1 MHKKYTWPPEIPH
14 IPHFPDFSPV
24 AGCQADAGRRFW
36 TNDKKTYLCKR
47 LTGTEVEDSTLIAR
61 VKAGD
66 RNAFNELYGLY
77 WASLVNYAGLFV
89 GDDGA
94 EDVVQDVF
102 VRIWLHRDNLR
113 DDGSLQGY
121 LLRSVYHASLNAL
134 KKGANATAYRS
145 WVAQQIE
152 QSCYAHYD
160 PDNSEIIRKLYSQ
173 EVAGEID
180 AAIESLSPKCREVFR
195 MSHIEG
201 LSNREISEQLGI
213 TLSTVENHIYNA
225 LKQLRQKLSHY
236 KMLIFLTMYI
246 LGK

>member
-1 MHKKYTWPPEIPH
+1 M
-14 IPHFPDFSPV
+14 
-24 AGCQADAGRRFW
+24 
-36 TNDKKTYLCKR
+36 
-47 LTGTEVEDSTLIAR
+47 EDSTLIAR

-173 EVAGEID
+173 EVAGERCS
-180 AAIESLSPKCREVFR
+180 ACAISKDFR
-195 MSHIEG
+195 TVKSAN
-201 LSNREISEQLGI
+201 SWASRFRRSRTISI
-213 TLSTVENHIYNA
+213 
-225 LKQLRQKLSHY
+225 
-236 KMLIFLTMYI
+236 MP
-246 LGK
+246 

>member
-1 MHKKYTWPPEIPH
+1 MCRPGMRH
-14 IPHFPDFSPV
+14 
-24 AGCQADAGRRFW
+24 FW
-36 TNDKKTYLCKR
+36 TNDKKPYLCKR

-66 RNAFNELYGLY
+66 RGAFNELYGIY

-94 EDVVQDVF
+94 EP
-102 VRIWLHRDNLR
+102 HAHE
-113 DDGSLQGY
+113 DGTLQGY

-145 WVAQQIE
+145 WVTQQIE

-160 PDNSEIIRKLYSQ
+160 PDDSEVIRKLYSQ
-173 EVAGEID
+173 EIAGQID
-180 AAIESLSPKCREVFR
+180 AAVESLSPKCREVFR

-201 LSNREISEQLGI
+201 LSNREISERLGI

-236 KMLIFLTMYI
+236 KMLILLTMYI
-246 LGK
+246 LGR

>member
-1 MHKKYTWPPEIPH
+1 M
-14 IPHFPDFSPV
+14 
-24 AGCQADAGRRFW
+24 
-36 TNDKKTYLCKR
+36 
-47 LTGTEVEDSTLIAR
+47 EDSTLIAR

-160 PDNSEIIRKLYSQ
+160 PDNSEINRKLYSQ

>member
-1 MHKKYTWPPEIPH
+1 MCRPGMRH
-14 IPHFPDFSPV
+14 
-24 AGCQADAGRRFW
+24 FW
-36 TNDKKTYLCKR
+36 TNDKKPYLCKR
-47 LTGTEVEDSTLIAR
+47 LTGTEVEDSTLRAR

-66 RNAFNELYGLY
+66 RGAFNELYGIY

-102 VRIWLHRDNLR
+102 VRVWLRRDNLR
-113 DDGSLQGY
+113 DDGTLQGY

-160 PDNSEIIRKLYSQ
+160 PDDSEVIRKLYSQ
-173 EVAGEID
+173 EIAGQID
-180 AAIESLSPKCREVFR
+180 AAVESLSPKCREVFR

-201 LSNREISEQLGI
+201 LSNREISERLGI

-236 KMLIFLTMYI
+236 KMLILSTMYI
-246 LGK
+246 LGR

>member
-14 IPHFPDFSPV
+14 IPHFSGLSPA

-180 AAIESLSPKCREVFR
+180 AAI
-195 MSHIEG
+195 
-201 LSNREISEQLGI
+201 
-213 TLSTVENHIYNA
+213 
-225 LKQLRQKLSHY
+225 
-236 KMLIFLTMYI
+236 
-246 LGK
+246 

>member
-1 MHKKYTWPPEIPH
+1 MP
-14 IPHFPDFSPV
+14 
-24 AGCQADAGRRFW
+24 AGDAAFL
-36 TNDKKTYLCKR
+36 TNDKKPYLCKR

-66 RNAFNELYGLY
+66 RGAFNELYGIY

-102 VRIWLHRDNLR
+102 VRVWLHRAPTCAMTAR
-113 DDGSLQGY
+113 CRATCSARSTT
-121 LLRSVYHASLNAL
+121 LRSTPSRR
-134 KKGANATAYRS
+134 GANATAYRS

-160 PDNSEIIRKLYSQ
+160 PDDSEVIRKLYSQ
-173 EVAGEID
+173 EIAGQID
-180 AAIESLSPKCREVFR
+180 AAVESLSPKCREVFR

-201 LSNREISEQLGI
+201 LSNREISERLGI

-236 KMLIFLTMYI
+236 KMLILLTMYI
-246 LGK
+246 LGR

>member
-1 MHKKYTWPPEIPH
+1 MRH
-14 IPHFPDFSPV
+14 
-24 AGCQADAGRRFW
+24 FW
-36 TNDKKTYLCKR
+36 TNDKKPYLCKR

-66 RNAFNELYGLY
+66 RGAFNELYGIY

-102 VRIWLHRDNLR
+102 VRVWLHRDNLR
-113 DDGSLQGY
+113 DDGTLQGY

-160 PDNSEIIRKLYSQ
+160 PEDSEVI
-173 EVAGEID
+173 
-180 AAIESLSPKCREVFR
+180 R

-201 LSNREISEQLGI
+201 LSNREISERLGI

-236 KMLIFLTMYI
+236 KMLILLTMYI
-246 LGK
+246 LGR

>member
-1 MHKKYTWPPEIPH
+1 MNENFDITYKAL
-14 IPHFPDFSPV
+14 F
-24 AGCQADAGRRFW
+24 RRYYPNLIFYA
-36 TNDKKTYLCKR
+36 TR
-47 LTGTEVEDSTLIAR
+47 L
-61 VKAGD
+61 
-66 RNAFNELYGLY
+66 
-77 WASLVNYAGLFV
+77 V
-89 GDDGA
+89 GEEEA
-94 EDVVQDVF
+94 EDVVQDVV
-102 VRIWLHRDNLR
+102 VRIWLHRDSLR

>member
-1 MHKKYTWPPEIPH
+1 M
-14 IPHFPDFSPV
+14 
-24 AGCQADAGRRFW
+24 
-36 TNDKKTYLCKR
+36 
-47 LTGTEVEDSTLIAR
+47 EDSTLIAR

-152 QSCYAHYD
+152 QSCYAHYAI
-160 PDNSEIIRKLYSQ
+160 PTTAKSSVNCYSQ
-173 EVAGEID
+173 EVAGRDRCGDRIAFAQMPRSIPHE
-180 AAIESLSPKCREVFR
+180 PYRR
-195 MSHIEG
+195 
-201 LSNREISEQLGI
+201 
-213 TLSTVENHIYNA
+213 TLEP
-225 LKQLRQKLSHY
+225 
-236 KMLIFLTMYI
+236 
-246 LGK
+246 